1 MWLFRRIAARIKAI
15 AGSSGLLISPLPQW
29 SLLFCECYL
38 IKARTMSP
46 CLRLPT
52 HGVSVKWDKQ
62 GVWVLSGEVLGL
74 QASSVAF
81 CLRFPMTCA
90 QRRL

>member
-29 SLLFCECYL
+29 SLLFCECYS

-46 CLRLPT
+46 CLRLQLM
-52 HGVSVKWDKQ
+52 GYLSSGISREFGFSQVKC
-62 GVWVLSGEVLGL
+62 SGYRLRPWHF
-74 QASSVAF
+74 ASGF
-81 CLRFPMTCA
+81 
-90 QRRL
+90 Q